1 MMKTLRNT
9 HNGLHIGHF
18 RPELRET
25 LKNMT
30 STELLFDLT
39 PTEEQQ
45 MTREVVRRFARE
57 EMAAGARAA
66 DEAGA
71 LPDGFLLKTVDL
83 GLNFMPIPEAL
94 GGVGA
99 GRCPVSNVLNIED
112 LASGDMSM
120 AIAAL
125 APLSVI
131 NCIMDSGT
139 AGQQE
144 RISQALATA
153 DFSAAALAFMEPGI
167 AFDARKLKTK
177 AQVQAD
183 GSYILNGAKSM
194 VAFGPEAKILLV
206 FADAGDDGTQGFIL
220 EADTAGI
227 SFTKEDYMGL
237 RPLPLYAMALEDVS
251 VAATARLAENFDIE
265 RMISLGN
272 IAIAALAVGTC
283 QAMLDY
289 VVPYVN
295 EREAFGEPIS
305 NRQAVAFMVADMATE
320 IEGLRLMT
328 YRAAAQAEQ
337 GMDFSRSAFLAHRNA
352 IKYGMKVGT
361 DGVQLLGGHGFT
373 REHPVEMWYRN
384 LRALA
389 TLDGM
394 LLA

>member
-1 MMKTLRNT
+1 MS
-9 HNGLHIGHF
+9 
-18 RPELRET
+18 E
-25 LKNMT
+25 
-30 STELLFDLT
+30 TELLFDLT

-45 MTREVVRRFARE
+45 MTREVVQRFARE
-57 EMAAGARAA
+57 EMASAARPA

-99 GRCPVSNVLNIED
+99 GRSPVSNVLNIED
-112 LASGDMSM
+112 LACGDMSM

-131 NCIMDSGT
+131 NCVMDYGSDLQKET
-139 AGQQE
+139 V
-144 RISQALATA
+144 SQTLASA
-153 DFSAAALAFMEPGI
+153 DFTPAAMALMEPVIG
-167 AFDARKLKTK
+167 FDARQLKTK
-177 AQVQAD
+177 AVLLDD
-183 GSYILNGAKSM
+183 GSYVIEGAKSM
-194 VAFGPEAKILLV
+194 VAFGPDAKLLLV
-206 FADAGDDGTQGFIL
+206 FADTGEDGTQGFLISG
-220 EADTAGI
+220 DTAGI
-227 SFTKEDYMGL
+227 SFAREDYMGL
-237 RPLPLYAMALEDVS
+237 RPLPLYAMALEN
-251 VAATARLAENFDIE
+251 VAVPATARLGPDFDIK
-265 RMISLGN
+265 RVLSLGR
-272 IAIAALAVGTC
+272 IATAALAVGTC
-283 QAMLDY
+283 QAVLDY
-289 VVPYVN
+289 VIPYVN
-295 EREAFGEPIS
+295 ERIAFGEPIS

-320 IEGLRLMT
+320 IEGLRLMV

-337 GMDFSRSAFLAHRNA
+337 GLDCTRMAFLAHRNA
-352 IKYGMKVGT
+352 VKYGMKIGT

>member
-1 MMKTLRNT
+1 MKN
-9 HNGLHIGHF
+9 
-18 RPELRET
+18 
-25 LKNMT
+25 
-30 STELLFDLT
+30 TELLFDLT

-45 MTREVVRRFARE
+45 MTREVVQRFARE
-57 EMAAGARAA
+57 EMAVAARAA
-66 DEAGA
+66 DEAGE
-71 LPDGFLLKTVDL
+71 LPEGFLLKTVDL

-99 GRCPVSNVLNIED
+99 GRSPVSNVLNIED
-112 LASGDMSM
+112 LARGDMSM

-131 NCIMDSGT
+131 NCIMDFGT
-139 AGQQE
+139 PAQQE
-144 RISQALATA
+144 RISQTLATA
-153 DFSAAALAFMEPGI
+153 DFTPAALALMEPGI
-167 AFDARKLKTK
+167 GFDARQLKTR
-177 AQVQAD
+177 AVVQAD
-183 GSYILNGAKSM
+183 GNYILNGVKSM
-194 VAFGPEAKILLV
+194 VAFGPEAKILVV
-206 FADAGDDGTQGFIL
+206 FADTGEEGTQGFVL
-220 EADTAGI
+220 EADTAGV
-227 SFTKEDYMGL
+227 SFEKEDYMGL
-237 RPLPLYAMALEDVS
+237 RPLPLHAMTLADVS
-251 VAATARLAENFDIE
+251 VPAAARLHESFDIG
-265 RMISLGN
+265 RMMSLGK
-272 IAIAALAVGTC
+272 IAMSALAVGTC

-295 EREAFGEPIS
+295 ERVAFGEPIS
-305 NRQAVAFMVADMATE
+305 NRQAVAFMIADMATE

-337 GMDFSRSAFLAHRNA
+337 NMDFSRNAFLSHRNA

-389 TLDGM
+389 SLDGM